1 MLSFPAGADL
11 SYEGPANQRRGRADQ
26 YSKVLFQWQAR
37 RQPIRLADLVAASA
51 AGEMEEGGGGSDG
64 LDVGPSAAAAR
75 AGAAEM
81 QLDLI

>member
-1 MLSFPAGADL
+1 MPPFPAGADL
-11 SYEGPANQRRGRADQ
+11 SYEGPANQHRGRADQ

-51 AGEMEEGGGGSDG
+51 AGEMEAGSDG
-64 LDVGPSAAAAR
+64 SKDLDMGPSVAAAT

-81 QLDLI
+81 QLDSI